1 MLYFCCR
8 LRLFSDSINIIAGN
22 LRNDGQIYWSPL
34 RCRVGICGWG
44 LGLGLGLR
52 FGVGVWEWGL
62 GLGFGAF
69 FGLVPDI
76 DLHLRGDRYN

>member
-1 MLYFCCR
+1 M
-8 LRLFSDSINIIAGN
+8 
-22 LRNDGQIYWSPL
+22 
-34 RCRVGICGWG
+34 VGVCGWG
-44 LGLGLGLR
+44 LGLGVV
-52 FGVGVWEWGL
+52 FGVGFWVWGL

>member
-1 MLYFCCR
+1 MTGL
-8 LRLFSDSINIIAGN
+8 
-22 LRNDGQIYWSPL
+22 IYWSPL

-44 LGLGLGLR
+44 LGLG
-52 FGVGVWEWGL
+52 FGVGGGVWGWGLGLGLGVGVWGL

-76 DLHLRGDRYN
+76 DLHLRGDRDITNP